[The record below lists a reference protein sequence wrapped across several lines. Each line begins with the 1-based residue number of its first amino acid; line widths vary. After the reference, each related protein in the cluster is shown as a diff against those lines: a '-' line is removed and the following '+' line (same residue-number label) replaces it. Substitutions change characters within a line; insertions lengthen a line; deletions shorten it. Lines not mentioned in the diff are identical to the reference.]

1 MKFEKP
7 VCWPQYVHIDFLIS
21 WHCNGRT
28 VYFARIRIDLYSRS
42 KTTNGSVNENSARH
56 NDRVFFSSSLFFCFL
71 PISSVSS
78 TCPTEKWRVLH
89 RHRDRLLPRATI
101 YRYSINHFSSYR
113 EVSACDKSV
122 NRWTSAKRNGTGQT
136 IRFPSMKF
144 LRTKANTLF
153 FQPEPRNFNFK
164 LASQRGPSSFHM
176 SLSSANTMAQLIIA
190 QRNRP
195 ISNAFTRFFLYRYAQ
210 GETMRIYNP
219 AQTRCLDSTNRCS
232 TEKWT
237 ANSHSFTSVFDL
249 AKRGGHT
256 ADICWKKLE
265 QNQGMVHKVA
275 FLSEI

>member
-7 VCWPQYVHIDFLIS
+7 VCWPQYVHIELFNFMTLQRSHGLFCENTDRSLFKKQNHEWLREWKLGSIQRPCLFFLP
-21 WHCNGRT
+21 
-28 VYFARIRIDLYSRS
+28 
-42 KTTNGSVNENSARH
+42 
-56 NDRVFFSSSLFFCFL
+56 LFFCFL

-249 AKRGGHT
+249 VKRGGHT

-265 QNQGMVHKVA
+265 QNQGMMHKSA
-275 FLSEI
+275 

>member
-1 MKFEKP
+1 MAPWMKTRL
-7 VCWPQYVHIDFLIS
+7 DTT
-21 WHCNGRT
+21 T
-28 VYFARIRIDLYSRS
+28 VS
-42 KTTNGSVNENSARH
+42 
-56 NDRVFFSSSLFFCFL
+56 FFSSSLFFCFL

-265 QNQGMVHKVA
+265 QNQGMVHKSA
-275 FLSEI
+275 LLFYRKYEMNGIGGIRSWINRAP